1 MCEFSYYEIHVYL
14 EFQALSYS
22 VYDDERYFKFTAT
35 VKNFR
40 YIPVVTCL
48 CKKNSNIQ
56 IWPMRHRHSGSG
68 IKSNQPLSKTEVRTV
83 LTFIW
88 LRLYSRLCSF
98 TSRFYSC

>member
-56 IWPMRHRHSGSG
+56 I
-68 IKSNQPLSKTEVRTV
+68 
-83 LTFIW
+83 
-88 LRLYSRLCSF
+88 
-98 TSRFYSC
+98 